1 MKTLLFVYGT
11 LRQNYHNHAYLN
23 TANFLGEAKTQ
34 DKFVMHF
41 NGSIPFV
48 SESQSI
54 SQIKGE
60 VYEVD
65 DLTLARLDEL
75 EGCYPISNNPI
86 QFDSESW
93 YIRKQV
99 AVKITGADNVIS
111 VWMYFNESANHH
123 SIISSGDYIG
133 HDQLPSVKDR
143 VWYFAYGSNMDVAR
157 MLTRNAPFTRIKKG
171 RVNGQRL
178 VFNKIPDG
186 YPGFG
191 YANIVSEHG
200 FEVMGVLFEVNE
212 AGLMELDKWE
222 GVKENG
228 GHYFRSQIMVLL
240 DDGTSVEA
248 TVYLAHP
255 DKVKDGLLP
264 TTTYMDHLYQG
275 LDILGDEGKAYLDQA
290 LSEARVTDDSR
301 FLTDSDI
308 PLLDSEE
315 KLVNFKDYAL
325 PVLIN
330 GHKAKI
336 YYYECTHSTRLVF
349 FCEPEEVLRFEAMNL
364 GIDELGFFRSKY
376 FHSVRRGIL
385 MFREQRVIIEF
396 DK

>member
-1 MKTLLFVYGT
+1 MKTFIFVYGT
-11 LRQNYHNHAYLN
+11 LRQNYHNHAYLD

-54 SQIKGE
+54 SQIVGE

-65 DLTLARLDEL
+65 ESTLARLDEL

-86 QFDSESW
+86 RFDSKSW
-93 YIRKQV
+93 YTRKQV
-99 AVKITGADNVIS
+99 AIQFSDWDKVIS
-111 VWMYFNESANHH
+111 VWMYFNEKEIHH
-123 SIISSGDYIG
+123 PIISSGDYIG

-143 VWYFAYGSNMDVAR
+143 VWYFAYGSNMDVDR
-157 MLTRNAPFTRIKKG
+157 MLTRKAPFTRIKKG
-171 RVNGQRL
+171 RVHGQRL
-178 VFNKIPDG
+178 VFNKIPLGSPG
-186 YPGFG
+186 YG
-191 YANIVSEHG
+191 YANIMPEHG
-200 FEVMGVLFEVNE
+200 FEVNGVLYEVNE
-212 AGLMELDKWE
+212 AGLLKLDDCE
-222 GVKENG
+222 GVSSN
-228 GHYFRSQIMVLL
+228 HYFRSQIAVLL

-248 TVYLAHP
+248 IVYLAHP
-255 DKVKDGLLP
+255 DKIKDGLLP
-264 TTTYMDHLYQG
+264 TKTYMDHLYNG
-275 LDILGDEGKAYLDQA
+275 LDILGDKGKAYLDQA
-290 LSEARVTDDSR
+290 LIEARVTDDPR

-308 PLLDSEE
+308 PMLGSEE
-315 KLVNFKDYAL
+315 ELANVKDYAL

-336 YYYECTHSTRLVF
+336 YYYECTWSTRLVF
-349 FCEPEEVLRFEAMNL
+349 FCEPEEVIHFEAMNL
-364 GIDELGFFRSKY
+364 GIDENGYFRTKY
-376 FHSVRRGIL
+376 FHFVRRGIL

>member
-1 MKTLLFVYGT
+1 MKTIIFVYGT

-41 NGSIPFV
+41 NGRIPFV

-54 SQIKGE
+54 SQIMGE

-86 QFDSESW
+86 RFDSESW

-99 AVKITGADNVIS
+99 AVKITGTDNMIS

-123 SIISSGDYIG
+123 SIISSGDYKE
-133 HDQLPSVKDR
+133 HDKLPSVKDR
-143 VWYFAYGSNMDVAR
+143 VWYFAYGSNMDVAQ
-157 MLTRNAPFTRIKKG
+157 MLTRKAPFTRIKRG
-171 RVNGQRL
+171 RVYGQRL
-178 VFNKIPDG
+178 VFNKIADR
-186 YPGFG
+186 YPGYG

-200 FEVMGVLFEVNE
+200 FEVIGVLYEVNE
-212 AGLMELDKWE
+212 AGLLKLDECE
-222 GVKENG
+222 GVSSN
-228 GHYFRSQIMVLL
+228 HYFRSQIMVLL

-255 DKVKDGLLP
+255 DKIKDGLLP
-264 TTTYMDHLYQG
+264 TKAYMEHLYKG

-290 LSEARVTDDSR
+290 LIEARVTDDPR

-315 KLVNFKDYAL
+315 ELANVKDYAL

-336 YYYECTHSTRLVF
+336 YYYECTWSTRLVF
-349 FCEPEEVLRFEAMNL
+349 FCEPEEVIHFEAMNL
-364 GIDELGFFRSKY
+364 GMDEHGYFRSKY
-376 FHSVRRGIL
+376 FHFVRRGIL